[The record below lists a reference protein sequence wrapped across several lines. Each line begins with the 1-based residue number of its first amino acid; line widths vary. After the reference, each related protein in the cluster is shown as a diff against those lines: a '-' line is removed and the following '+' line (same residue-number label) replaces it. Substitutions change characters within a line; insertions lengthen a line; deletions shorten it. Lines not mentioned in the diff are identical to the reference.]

1 MKKLT
6 TGERVF
12 QIFNY
17 IFLTLLAIC
26 CIYPFLYTLTISLST
41 ASEAAKSGFHI
52 YPKEVSFEAYE
63 VVFRNKSLG
72 IAYLNTIGRTV
83 FGTVAALV
91 VTTLYAYALSRREMP
106 GKKFFTMYVLFTM
119 LFSGG
124 TIPTYLVIK
133 NLGLLDN
140 RLVYILPS
148 AITAYNVIIAR
159 SFFISIPES
168 LHESA
173 LLDGA
178 SEFRIFSEIYIPL
191 AKPIIMTL
199 LLWIAVGHWNAWYDS
214 MIYIHDDSKIVVQLL
229 LQRMVQQAQATV
241 INTGSEGTIGGSTVM
256 PMTIRSATIMAAILP
271 ILAVYPFIQKYFMS
285 GIMLGA
291 VKG

>member
-1 MKKLT
+1 MNRLS
-6 TGERVF
+6 TGEKIF

-26 CIYPFLYTLTISLST
+26 CLYPFLYTLTISLST
-41 ASEAAKSGFHI
+41 AAEAAKSGFHI
-52 YPKEVSFEAYE
+52 YPKEISLEAYK
-63 VVFRNKSLG
+63 VVLSNESLG

-83 FGTVAALV
+83 IGTVLALV
-91 VTTLYAYALSRREMP
+91 VTTLYAYALSRRQMP
-106 GKKFFTMYVLFTM
+106 CKKFFTMYLLFTM

-124 TIPTYLVIK
+124 TIPTYLIIK

-148 AITAYNVIIAR
+148 AISAYNVIIAR

-178 SEFRIFSEIYIPL
+178 SEFKIFSNIYIPL
-191 AKPIIMTL
+191 AKPVVMTL

-214 MIYIHDDSKIVVQLL
+214 MIYITDNSKIVVQLL
-229 LQRMVQQAQATV
+229 LQRMVQQSQATV
-241 INTGSEGTIGGSTVM
+241 VNTGAEGTIGGSTVM
-256 PMTIRSATIMAAILP
+256 PVTIRSATIMAAILP

>member
-6 TGERVF
+6 AGECVF

-17 IFLTLLAIC
+17 ILLILLAIC

-41 ASEAAKSGFHI
+41 AAEATKSGFHI
-52 YPKEVSFEAYE
+52 YPREVSFEAYK
-63 VVFRNKSLG
+63 VVLSNKSMG
-72 IAYLNTIGRTV
+72 MAYLNTIGRTV
-83 FGTVAALV
+83 IGTLFALV
-91 VTTLYAYALSRREMP
+91 VTTLYAYALSRRQMP
-106 GKKFFTMYVLFTM
+106 YRKFFTMYILFTM

-133 NLGLLDN
+133 KLGLLDN

-159 SFFISIPES
+159 SFFVSVPES

-178 SEFRIFSEIYIPL
+178 SELKIFSKIYIPL
-191 AKPIIMTL
+191 AKPVIMTL
-199 LLWIAVGHWNAWYDS
+199 LLWGAVGHWNAWYDA
-214 MIYIHDDSKIVVQLL
+214 MIYINDNSKIVVQLL

-256 PMTIRSATIMAAILP
+256 PVTIRSATIMAAILP

>member
-6 TGERVF
+6 AGERVF

-17 IFLTLLAIC
+17 ILLILLAIC

-41 ASEAAKSGFHI
+41 AAEATKSGFHI
-52 YPKEVSFEAYE
+52 YPREVSFEAYK
-63 VVFRNKSLG
+63 VVLSNKSMG
-72 IAYLNTIGRTV
+72 MAYLNTIGRTV
-83 FGTVAALV
+83 IGTLFALV
-91 VTTLYAYALSRREMP
+91 VTTLYAYALSRRQMP
-106 GKKFFTMYVLFTM
+106 YKKFFTMYILFTM

-133 NLGLLDN
+133 KLGLLDN

-159 SFFISIPES
+159 SFFVSVPES

-178 SEFRIFSEIYIPL
+178 SELKIFSKIYIPL
-191 AKPIIMTL
+191 AKPVIMTL
-199 LLWIAVGHWNAWYDS
+199 LLWGAVGHWNAWYDA
-214 MIYIHDDSKIVVQLL
+214 MIYINDNSKIVVQLL

-256 PMTIRSATIMAAILP
+256 PVTIRSATIMAAILP

>member
-6 TGERVF
+6 AGERVF

-17 IFLTLLAIC
+17 ILLILLAIC

-41 ASEAAKSGFHI
+41 AAEATKSGFHI
-52 YPKEVSFEAYE
+52 YPREVSFEAYK
-63 VVFRNKSLG
+63 VVLSNKSMG
-72 IAYLNTIGRTV
+72 MAYLNTIGRTV
-83 FGTVAALV
+83 IGTLFALV
-91 VTTLYAYALSRREMP
+91 VTTLYAYALSRRQMP
-106 GKKFFTMYVLFTM
+106 YRKLFTMYILFTM

-133 NLGLLDN
+133 KLGLLDN

-159 SFFISIPES
+159 SFFVSVPES

-178 SEFRIFSEIYIPL
+178 SELKIFSKIYIPL
-191 AKPIIMTL
+191 AKPVIMTL
-199 LLWIAVGHWNAWYDS
+199 LLWGAVGHWNAWYDA
-214 MIYIHDDSKIVVQLL
+214 MIYINDNSKIVVQLL

-256 PMTIRSATIMAAILP
+256 PVTIRSATIMAAILP